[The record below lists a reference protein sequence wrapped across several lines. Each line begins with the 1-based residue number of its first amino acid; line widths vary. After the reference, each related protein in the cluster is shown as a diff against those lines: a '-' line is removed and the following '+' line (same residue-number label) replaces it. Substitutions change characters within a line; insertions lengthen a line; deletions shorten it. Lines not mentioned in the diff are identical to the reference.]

1 MKELE
6 LVRELTKLE
15 EISKEIK
22 KYGIRNNTIIST
34 LPIGIIR
41 PIKNETPSAELF
53 SDPFIC
59 NLFKERVKRG

>member
-6 LVRELTKLE
+6 LLRELKKSV
-15 EISKEIK
+15 EISREIK

-41 PIKNETPSAELF
+41 PIKNETASTEPF
-53 SDPFIC
+53 S
-59 NLFKERVKRG
+59 NLVIRNLYKER